1 MTEIAIEN
9 LEETVIPDNS
19 IIRHIH
25 KHNLPLKFTKE
36 ISAPDGNCF
45 WNSLCILIKH
55 HRIKLR
61 NGVPAPSNPADLRKA
76 VVLTIAT
83 HGNVKEWILGPFKR
97 SKKNFNAFVKNQ
109 FLSGTFTDAE
119 GIVVTCAAQ
128 YLNVLFN
135 IVSTSHE
142 SNVPYFTMPDDDRG
156 PEEERLT
163 L

>member
-1 MTEIAIEN
+1 MFVKN
-9 LEETVIPDNS
+9 VVNY
-19 IIRHIH
+19 
-25 KHNLPLKFTKE
+25 K
-36 ISAPDGNCF
+36 
-45 WNSLCILIKH
+45 LCILIKH

-83 HGNVKEWILGPFKR
+83 HGNVKEWIAAPFKR
-97 SKKNFNAFVKNQ
+97 TKKNFNAFVKNQ
-109 FLSGTFTDAE
+109 FLSGTDAA